1 MSAQQSQSTASTV
14 KIVIA
19 LIAIAL
25 AVAII
30 VILWARGSNS
40 SGTVQP
46 EVRQMKAGA
55 RSKGR

>member
-1 MSAQQSQSTASTV
+1 MSAQHSQSTASTV

-30 VILWARGSNS
+30 VILWTRGSNS
-40 SGTVQP
+40 SGTVQT